1 MVINKT
7 EINSSGFNMSLSRDM
22 EFLNMHKSMVLMQVP
37 NNSDEGDYISTSLGD
52 VEGVNEF
59 ILKPSTVKVV

>member
-1 MVINKT
+1 
-7 EINSSGFNMSLSRDM
+7 MSLSRDM

-59 ILKPSTVKVV
+59 ILKPSTVKLV